1 VVLVYVLPTQ
11 RDTTL
16 ELVERRWAETISQE
30 SVTSVIPA
38 GRGQRA
44 KSQAKNDGDVHV
56 EICLREAIPRENS
69 LTDRWL
75 LITREDQQWRRC

>member
-56 EICLREAIPRENS
+56 
-69 LTDRWL
+69 
-75 LITREDQQWRRC
+75 